1 MSTEGQSTIAVKET
15 TIDPGSS
22 RCFPR
27 WWCTGSFRGEGRP
40 TIFRKESSSMSKIR
54 SMFRVLQD
62 ERNGCATGQLST
74 GNFECG
80 RTERRRSCQ
89 TTSSTITMMTALTV
103 KDFSNSRL
111 GQAPKSFVRSRCSAE
126 VLFPETLLGYSGLGT
141 WGKSVPYVVGS
152 KSIRS
157 EKSLALPATPR
168 MPRTLRNLEA
178 AIIFEYE
185 K

>member
-1 MSTEGQSTIAVKET
+1 
-15 TIDPGSS
+15 
-22 RCFPR
+22 
-27 WWCTGSFRGEGRP
+27 
-40 TIFRKESSSMSKIR
+40 
-54 SMFRVLQD
+54 
-62 ERNGCATGQLST
+62 
-74 GNFECG
+74 
-80 RTERRRSCQ
+80 
-89 TTSSTITMMTALTV
+89 MMTALTV